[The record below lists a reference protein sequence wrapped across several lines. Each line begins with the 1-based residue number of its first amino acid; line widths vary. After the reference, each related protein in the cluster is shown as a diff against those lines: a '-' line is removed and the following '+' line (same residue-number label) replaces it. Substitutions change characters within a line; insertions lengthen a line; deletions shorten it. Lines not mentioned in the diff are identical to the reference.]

1 MDIINLYINIFYSI
15 SCLANTQ
22 QQQIIAKWKK
32 IISAIISLNIAEN
45 CINVREVFE

>member
-15 SCLANTQ
+15 PCLANTQQQ

-32 IISAIISLNIAEN
+32 L
-45 CINVREVFE
+45 FQQ

>member
-22 QQQIIAKWKK
+22 QQQQIIAKWKK
-32 IISAIISLNIAEN
+32 L
-45 CINVREVFE
+45 FQQ